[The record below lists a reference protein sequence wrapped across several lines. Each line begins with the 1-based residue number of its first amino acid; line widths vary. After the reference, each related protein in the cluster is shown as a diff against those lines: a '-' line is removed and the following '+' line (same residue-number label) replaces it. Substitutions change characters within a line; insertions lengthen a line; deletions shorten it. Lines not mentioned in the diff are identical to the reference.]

1 MDEYMNTSK
10 RLILSIAGLC
20 LGCVPDLGVP
30 SSLIQSPRV
39 LAVRS
44 EPAEATPGETVRLML
59 YAADPAGP
67 VVAATVDWAW
77 CSAPK
82 PPVESNVISERCLS
96 DLATPLPSHE
106 LSIITQVPSD
116 ACALFGPELPPQ
128 GPGEP
133 ALRPRDPDRTG
144 GYYQP
149 VRARLL
155 GLTTIGG
162 VRIRCGLVGAA
173 PAIAARF
180 RSEYVPN
187 RNPEA
192 TVLGISVDNV
202 VVTPGSIPAR
212 RELALHLHLLPQ
224 TVERFL
230 LFDSVQQSLQSTP
243 ETLRVSWLSAQGQ
256 FRISTT
262 TASDESQVQN
272 HWIAPDNAGP
282 VLLWTVLRDDRGG
295 VSVLSHVLQVEDQ

>member
-1 MDEYMNTSK
+1 MNTSK

-44 EPAEATPGETVRLML
+44 EPAEATPGETVHLML

-82 PPVESNVISERCLS
+82 PPVENNVISERCLG

-133 ALRPRDPDRTG
+133 ALRPRDPDGPG

-149 VRARLL
+149 VRVRVSDQTAI
-155 GLTTIGG
+155 GLI
-162 VRIRCGLVGAA
+162 RIRCGLVGAT
-173 PAIAARF
+173 PSVAAEF
-180 RSEYVPN
+180 RRTYVAN
-187 RNPEA
+187 QNPEA
-192 TVLGISVDNV
+192 TTLTATLNESTVSLSAIPVGRE
-202 VVTPGSIPAR
+202 VT
-212 RELALHLHLLPQ
+212 LHLTLSERASERFVLFDPVEQ
-224 TVERFL
+224 KLKLAVER
-230 LFDSVQQSLQSTP
+230 P
-243 ETLRVSWLSAQGQ
+243 AVSWLSSQGR
-256 FRISTT
+256 FRLATT
-262 TASDESQVQN
+262 TAVDETEIRTK
-272 HWIAPDNAGP
+272 WLAPQQSGA
-282 VLLWTVLRDDRGG
+282 VRIWTVLRDDRGG
-295 VSVLSHVLQVEDQ
+295 VTVLSHIVDVEPQ